1 MKVSTKLFNQQQ
13 VKTFSNLTKDIQ
25 DIQNKISSGKN
36 FQQASDNPVA
46 AVQISALNTI
56 KEKFNQYSKNATN
69 AINRLNVADSSLK
82 AVNNL
87 MHRARE
93 LSIQAANDTFGA
105 IDREAIAIELEQM
118 KEEMFSIAN
127 SVDSSGAFIFGGY
140 HTKTP
145 PFKKDDNDRI
155 TYEGDRGTNSVAVS
169 ETRNVGTTLDGGSV
183 FMSVI
188 NNDEVTPMFE
198 VLEDIIFSTR
208 TANESVVE
216 AKATGKATLQLENG
230 NPGNFQFVLKDSS
243 KSANISVDV
252 PGSDL
257 SGLVTAIN
265 AAGLTISASLSGSTI
280 TLTDS
285 KNGPITI
292 SDFQIEGI
300 TKAEK
305 KPKSF
310 ITFNAIDGD
319 GNSLAKE
326 QKLYDYNQSIQSRL
340 DDIKTVQEHLA
351 NQRAIIGARTT
362 SLDRQQELIAERKI
376 AIEKDMSDISDADL
390 AALVTQLQSQ
400 ITSLQ
405 ASQQAFVKISDL
417 NLFQFIR

>member
-1 MKVSTKLFNQQQ
+1 MRL
-13 VKTFSNLTKDIQ
+13 LMPI
-25 DIQNKISSGKN
+25 
-36 FQQASDNPVA
+36 
-46 AVQISALNTI
+46 AVFL
-56 KEKFNQYSKNATN
+56 
-69 AINRLNVADSSLK
+69 LLSSL
-82 AVNNL
+82 
-87 MHRARE
+87 
-93 LSIQAANDTFGA
+93 ANPIYSQTIINTDTTWSGEITLTEDVEIGAGATLTIEAGA
-105 IDREAIAIELEQM
+105 I
-118 KEEMFSIAN
+118 
-127 SVDSSGAFIFGGY
+127 VDGSGDTSSRYRRLTI
-140 HTKTP
+140 
-145 PFKKDDNDRI
+145 
-155 TYEGDRGTNSVAVS
+155 
-169 ETRNVGTTLDGGSV
+169 VGTLRV
-183 FMSVI
+183 
-188 NNDEVTPMFE
+188 
-198 VLEDIIFSTR
+198 
-208 TANESVVE
+208 
-216 AKATGKATLQLENG
+216 NG

-243 KSANISVDV
+243 KSANISVDL